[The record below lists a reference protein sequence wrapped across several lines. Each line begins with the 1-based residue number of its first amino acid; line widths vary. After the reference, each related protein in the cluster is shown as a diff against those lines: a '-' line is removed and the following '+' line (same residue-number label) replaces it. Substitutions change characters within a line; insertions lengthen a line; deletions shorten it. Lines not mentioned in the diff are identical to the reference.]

1 MARRGSHFTRLLTSA
16 SSARSRYQT
25 YLEEECRCNA
35 GAKRG
40 EKSTAAEE
48 QLNELKRKRMQI
60 KASIELMLSSAA
72 TFAEQAEEAG
82 KITLP
87 AKSIRGL
94 TSGYEKKPH
103 IPVQTAFE
111 AWKATLLD
119 RKGNSKDG
127 DSLSK
132 SLAFFLS
139 LCLPPSLSSSLSLF
153 LSLSLSLSRSHACTR
168 AGELHT
174 LLSWLVTVN
183 SWIACT
189 TVVTTAAGRQ
199 RGQIHFSLCQYFGS
213 GIFLF
218 RVWKRT

>member
-1 MARRGSHFTRLLTSA
+1 MLEALSKFDLSSLWLDVLLRDQLRLQRSLSSLWAVVRKSLLLSHDQAKRRFSVNREVVTENLSDQTLIALRSIRDYVQNISGWPEEVLISPGLLTSA

-25 YLEEECRCNA
+25 YLEEECRRNA

-40 EKSTAAEE
+40 EKYTAAEE
-48 QLNELKRKRMQI
+48 QLNELKKKRMQI
-60 KASIELMLSSAA
+60 KASIELMLSSAD

-119 RKGNSKDG
+119 RKGN
-127 DSLSK
+127 
-132 SLAFFLS
+132 
-139 LCLPPSLSSSLSLF
+139 
-153 LSLSLSLSRSHACTR
+153 
-168 AGELHT
+168 
-174 LLSWLVTVN
+174 
-183 SWIACT
+183 
-189 TVVTTAAGRQ
+189 
-199 RGQIHFSLCQYFGS
+199 
-213 GIFLF
+213 
-218 RVWKRT
+218 